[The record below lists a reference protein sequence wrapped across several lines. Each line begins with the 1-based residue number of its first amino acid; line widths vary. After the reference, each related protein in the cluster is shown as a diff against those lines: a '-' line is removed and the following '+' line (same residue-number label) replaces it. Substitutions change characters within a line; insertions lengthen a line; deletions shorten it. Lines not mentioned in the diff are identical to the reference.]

1 MHIANLCQHPMA
13 PYCWQHGG
21 SSTPLVV
28 RLGVAPKWM
37 DLDSNGVLT
46 ATVWLRLIWTD
57 FRLAWNPDDH
67 DGIEVF
73 R

>member
-1 MHIANLCQHPMA
+1 MHLHTFVNILWLHCCQH
-13 PYCWQHGG
+13 GS

>member
-1 MHIANLCQHPMA
+1 MHHTFVNILWLH
-13 PYCWQHGG
+13 CWQHGS